1 MNKTYAVQV
10 SNCGTVHEC
19 EELQDSIPL
28 ALRQD
33 MRRLKAYFPYRIVYG
48 AISPTGETVAAAVAT
63 MHKPNALARKGWAVW
78 RI

>member
-1 MNKTYAVQV
+1 ML
-10 SNCGTVHEC
+10 
-19 EELQDSIPL
+19 ELQDSIPL

-33 MRRLKAYFPYRIVYG
+33 MQRLKAYFPYRIVYG
-48 AISPTGETVAAAVAT
+48 AISPTGETVASAVAT